1 MVYAAP
7 LTRKAR
13 SPARVTCSGLST
25 ATRLA
30 AQWLTGHVNNLMTH
44 ARNAAEQVSA
54 ARWV

>member
-7 LTRKAR
+7 LTWKAR